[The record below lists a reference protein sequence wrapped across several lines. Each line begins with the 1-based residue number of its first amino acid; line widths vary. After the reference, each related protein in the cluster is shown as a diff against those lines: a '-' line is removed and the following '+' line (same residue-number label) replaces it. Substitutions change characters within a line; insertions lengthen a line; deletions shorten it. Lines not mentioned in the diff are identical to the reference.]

1 MNVIYERCCG
11 MDVHKNT
18 IVACLITGKNKEI
31 RSFSTMTSSL
41 LDLTEWLKSVECQ
54 CVAMEA
60 TGSYWKPIYN
70 LLEMEAIPTLVVNAQ
85 HIKAVPGRKTDVKDS
100 EWIADLL
107 RHGLLNGSFIP
118 KREQRE
124 QRELKELVRY
134 RRSMVQERA
143 RELNRI
149 QKVLEGAN
157 IKLGSVVSDIDG
169 KSSRQMLDML
179 IAGCTDVQAMADKA
193 FRQMRKKIPQ
203 IQEALHGFMG
213 DHQRIMLRLMLKH
226 IDMLE
231 EQVSLLDQQIQE
243 KMIPV
248 CEQVNLV
255 DSIPGVGLRSA
266 QIIISEIG
274 INMDQFPSASHL
286 ASWAGL
292 CPGNHE
298 SAGKRKSGKTRKGSD
313 ILKATLIE
321 CAKSAGHLKN
331 TYFSTQYNRIA
342 RRRGYNR
349 ATVAV
354 AHAILKAAYAMLKNN
369 TPYRELGPDY
379 YEQYRMTEIVKK
391 SVKKLESLGLT
402 VTINQGITPG
412 QLLTH

>member
-1 MNVIYERCCG
+1 MNVIYECCCG

-18 IVACLITGKNKEI
+18 VVACVISGKTKEV
-31 RSFSTMTSSL
+31 RSFSTMTTSL
-41 LDLTEWLKSVECQ
+41 LSLTDWLKSLECQ

-70 LLEMEAIPTLVVNAQ
+70 LLEMEEMPTLVVNAQ

-118 KREQRE
+118 NRDQRD
-124 QRELKELVRY
+124 LKELVRY

-157 IKLGSVVSDIDG
+157 IKLSSVISEIDG
-169 KSSRQMLDML
+169 KSSRAMLAML
-179 IAGCTDVQAMADKA
+179 ATGCTDTQAIADQA
-193 FRQMRKKIPQ
+193 RRQMRKKIPQ
-203 IQEALHGFMG
+203 IEESLHGFMG
-213 DHQRIMLRLMLKH
+213 NHQRCMLDLMLKH
-226 IDMLE
+226 IDFLE
-231 EQVSLLDQQIQE
+231 NDISLLDEQICE
-243 KMIPV
+243 KMAPV
-248 CEQVNLV
+248 NNQIALLV
-255 DSIPGVGLRSA
+255 SIPGIGERSA
-266 QIIISEIG
+266 QVILAEIG
-274 INMDQFPSASHL
+274 TNMDQFPSAAHL

-292 CPGNHE
+292 CPGNNE

-321 CAKSAGHLKN
+321 CGKVAGHLKN
-331 TYFSTQYNRIA
+331 TYFSAQYSRIA
-342 RRRGYNR
+342 ARRGKNR

-354 AHAILKAAYAMLKNN
+354 A
-369 TPYRELGPDY
+369 PYSSC
-379 YEQYRMTEIVKK
+379 YRLSYVK
-391 SVKKLESLGLT
+391 
-402 VTINQGITPG
+402 I
-412 QLLTH
+412 